1 LVTVADA
8 AGIARQFRPVSASK
22 SVGALMAQAVL
33 AQYDGD
39 IGAAITLL
47 YRALHN
53 ASDHE
58 IGYIVE
64 LLTPILL
71 ASNRIEEA
79 QSVLQRGRDLPLDL
93 QSGKLAMTAAVHAFM
108 GDERLAQEAS
118 DAARAGHP
126 LTSSL
131 MTARVFQRLAY
142 VEYRLRRAEAAV
154 DDALRS
160 ALLFERLGAYR
171 SAAASYSVAYNV
183 HFAVTGDIESAYE
196 MASKMVVLARRS
208 GDSSIEAA
216 GTVAQYEIAAEM
228 HDVDALSGHRTFLWT
243 HPLPKQYGERFARG
257 VADALSL
264 GWSRD
269 FTAMHAHTIILR
281 TEVASS
287 RAEKA
292 FCGAL
297 QALAEAV
304 VGERTS
310 AAKHARN
317 AIALSALGES
327 SEVAYERRYRM
338 LARGIAACV
347 LVLVGDVV
355 RARRAIAVRA
365 LDGHEEIRML
375 MRVAAGEASALIPKR
390 IRGYAVA
397 IECAREANRGSSFSP
412 FTSSEKLILT
422 MLAQGLT
429 APEIAQQLGRS
440 VHTVRKHT
448 RAIVEK
454 MRVSGRV
461 AAIHAARKQG
471 HLI

>member
-1 LVTVADA
+1 
-8 AGIARQFRPVSASK
+8 
-22 SVGALMAQAVL
+22 
-33 AQYDGD
+33 
-39 IGAAITLL
+39 
-47 YRALHN
+47 
-53 ASDHE
+53 
-58 IGYIVE
+58 
-64 LLTPILL
+64 
-71 ASNRIEEA
+71 
-79 QSVLQRGRDLPLDL
+79 
-93 QSGKLAMTAAVHAFM
+93 
-108 GDERLAQEAS
+108 
-118 DAARAGHP
+118 
-126 LTSSL
+126 
-131 MTARVFQRLAY
+131 
-142 VEYRLRRAEAAV
+142 
-154 DDALRS
+154 
-160 ALLFERLGAYR
+160 
-171 SAAASYSVAYNV
+171 
-183 HFAVTGDIESAYE
+183 
-196 MASKMVVLARRS
+196 
-208 GDSSIEAA
+208 
-216 GTVAQYEIAAEM
+216 
-228 HDVDALSGHRTFLWT
+228 
-243 HPLPKQYGERFARG
+243 
-257 VADALSL
+257 
-264 GWSRD
+264 
-269 FTAMHAHTIILR
+269 MHAHTIILR

-338 LARGIAACV
+338 LARGIAACVLV